1 MNLPSPTATSFTDT
15 SDGTVRRTVDNPQNH
30 DSGQYVISEDNSV
43 YDPMNQRDGKAHL
56 SIQDSQ
62 GDSQDD
68 TKPVTVRATNFPGN
82 DKGYD
87 LIVMESTQMATLL
100 VMRSPLCMLARDPFL
115 RALSRL

>member
-1 MNLPSPTATSFTDT
+1 MNLPSPTATSSTDT
-15 SDGTVRRTVDNPQNH
+15 SDDTVRRTVDNPQNH

-68 TKPVTVRATNFPGN
+68 TKPVTVRATNFPG
-82 DKGYD
+82 
-87 LIVMESTQMATLL
+87 MTRATT
-100 VMRSPLCMLARDPFL
+100 
-115 RALSRL
+115 